1 MLAKVQSL
9 MKSKPGKA
17 LGYVF
22 KLALSLL
29 ILILIFRRIDS
40 ARASELIVQMPAVLL
55 MQVFLLSVL
64 RHFVQLNNWR
74 CSLHLNPLYV
84 NKPREL
90 LASYLIA
97 LPLRFLLPGGHA
109 SFGKI
114 FYVSNSS
121 RWASLI
127 STTTERLFMTW
138 STWTF
143 AAIAAF
149 WHYPALNPDLRTAL
163 VIFCAFMPLY
173 AALIIGCKAKWQ
185 QYHVAYVQQAPR
197 MMLLQ
202 VANTLLMYLQYH
214 LILNHL
220 GSIALKETWIGMS
233 LTNVSNSI
241 PITISG
247 LGLREGFAIHFL
259 KDFNFS
265 AEQAVAAT
273 LCVFLVHD
281 VIPALVGAVVLLRAK
296 KV

>member
-29 ILILIFRRIDS
+29 ILILIFSRIDTVQ
-40 ARASELIVQMPAVLL
+40 ASQLISRIPILLL

-84 NKPREL
+84 NKPKEL

-114 FYVSNSS
+114 FYISNSS

-143 AAIAAF
+143 AAIAVF
-149 WHYPALNPDLRTAL
+149 WYYPAMNLALRVAL
-163 VIFCAFMPLY
+163 VVFCAFMPLF
-173 AALIIGCKAKWQ
+173 AALIIKAKATWQ
-185 QYHVAYVQQAPR
+185 PYHLAYVRQAPR

-214 LILNHL
+214 LILSHM
-220 GSIALKETWIGMS
+220 GSINLTNTWIGMS
-233 LTNVSNSI
+233 LTNISNSI

-259 KDFNFS
+259 KDFGFG

-273 LCVFLVHD
+273 LSVFLVHD
-281 VIPALVGAVVLLRAK
+281 VIPALVGAIVLLRAK

>member
-1 MLAKVQSL
+1 MFAKVQSL
-9 MKSKPGKA
+9 MKSRPGKA

-22 KLALSLL
+22 KLALSVL
-29 ILILIFRRIDS
+29 ILILIFRRIDP
-40 ARASELIVQMPAVLL
+40 ARASELIFQMPAVLL
-55 MQVFLLSVL
+55 MQVFLLSVF
-64 RHFVQLNNWR
+64 RHLVQLNNWR

-84 NKPREL
+84 NKPKEL

-114 FYVSNSS
+114 FYISNSS
-121 RWASLI
+121 RLASLI

-149 WHYPALNPDLRTAL
+149 WYYPGMNLTLRVAL
-163 VIFCAFMPLY
+163 VIFCSFMPLF
-173 AALIIGCKAKWQ
+173 AALIIKAKAKWQ
-185 QYHVAYVQQAPR
+185 PYHVAYVQQAPR

-202 VANTLLMYLQYH
+202 IANTLLMYLQYH
-214 LILNHL
+214 LILSHMS
-220 GSIALKETWIGMS
+220 SINFTNSWIGMS
-233 LTNVSNSI
+233 LTNISNSI

-259 KDFNFS
+259 KDFGFG

-273 LCVFLVHD
+273 LSVFLMHD
-281 VIPALVGAVVLLRAK
+281 VIPALVGAIVLLRAR